1 MFVARE
7 RELGQLETAYDAGG
21 FQMAVIYGRRRVG
34 KTALLRKFVSDKAN
48 ALFFTAR
55 RTVAQEN
62 LEALSAVLATRD
74 TYPGEVYP
82 GEVYPNSYVP
92 AAHPVYQSFSDA
104 FLALFQRAQ
113 RERVILVIDEY
124 PYLAE
129 SEPSVS
135 SVLQALIDEY
145 GGSSRLFLVLCG
157 SSMSFMKEQVL
168 GEESPLYGRS
178 TLQLELRPCDAF
190 DSARLL
196 GTSDPILAVELYAL
210 VGGTPQYLRQL
221 DASQGVEW
229 NIANRLLGAGAYLSE
244 EADNFLSQEVRSP
257 AAYNAII
264 AAIADGCVRPQEIS
278 DRTRIR
284 SPLVQQYLARLE
296 KLALVK
302 RVTPVVGAKKRQVR
316 YEIADNLFRFRYR
329 FGTKYAAAIDAGMG
343 DMVAREIVGGEL
355 SSFVGPVFEEVARQ
369 WLVRQMAS
377 GALDMIPQS
386 VGTWWGTDPRTK
398 QQEEIDVV
406 VKGAHQLLLGECKWR
421 DSPVDS
427 SVVGTL
433 RRRATLLDDG
443 GRLRLYLF
451 SKSGFEEE
459 CARHAQAVGIERLV
473 TVREMFDDRRR

>member
-21 FQMAVIYGRRRVG
+21 FQMAVVYGRRRVG

-62 LEALSAVLATRD
+62 LEALSATLATRD

-82 GEVYPNSYVP
+82 GEAYPSSYVP
-92 AAHPVYQSFSDA
+92 ATHPVYQSFSDA
-104 FLALFQRAQ
+104 FSSLFQRAQ

-168 GEESPLYGRS
+168 GEESPLYGRR
-178 TLQLELRPCDAF
+178 TLQMELRPFDAF

-196 GTSDPILAVELYAL
+196 GTPDPILAVELYAL
-210 VGGTPQYLRQL
+210 VGGMPQYLRQL

-264 AAIADGCVRPQEIS
+264 AAIADGCVRPQGIS

-284 SPLVQQYLARLE
+284 PPLVQQYLARLE
-296 KLALVK
+296 KLA
-302 RVTPVVGAKKRQVR
+302 
-316 YEIADNLFRFRYR
+316 
-329 FGTKYAAAIDAGMG
+329 
-343 DMVAREIVGGEL
+343 
-355 SSFVGPVFEEVARQ
+355 
-369 WLVRQMAS
+369 W
-377 GALDMIPQS
+377 
-386 VGTWWGTDPRTK
+386 
-398 QQEEIDVV
+398 
-406 VKGAHQLLLGECKWR
+406 
-421 DSPVDS
+421 
-427 SVVGTL
+427 
-433 RRRATLLDDG
+433 
-443 GRLRLYLF
+443 
-451 SKSGFEEE
+451 
-459 CARHAQAVGIERLV
+459 
-473 TVREMFDDRRR
+473 